1 MSENVVNLIDAI
13 QAGKSLD
20 IEQNFS
26 QVMAEKL
33 HSAIDQRREELSR
46 NLLTTPAAD
55 EVEQEIE

>member
-20 IEQNFS
+20 IEQNFN

-46 NLLTTPAAD
+46 NLLTTPAD
-55 EVEQEIE
+55 EVEEIE

>member
-1 MSENVVNLIDAI
+1 MSESVANLIDAI

-20 IEQNFS
+20 IEQNFN

-46 NLLTTPAAD
+46 NLLTTPSD

>member
-13 QAGKSLD
+13 EAGKSLD

-46 NLLTTPAAD
+46 TLLTAPE

>member
-20 IEQNFS
+20 IEQNFN

-46 NLLTTPAAD
+46 NLLTTPTD
-55 EVEQEIE
+55 EVEEIE

>member
-20 IEQNFS
+20 IEQNFN

-46 NLLTTPAAD
+46 HLLTTPE

>member
-20 IEQNFS
+20 IEQNFN

-46 NLLTTPAAD
+46 NLLTTPAN

>member
-1 MSENVVNLIDAI
+1 MSESVVNLIDAI

-20 IEQNFS
+20 IEQNFN

-46 NLLTTPAAD
+46 HLLTAPAI
-55 EVEQEIE
+55 EVEEIE

>member
-1 MSENVVNLIDAI
+1 MSESLGNLIDAI

-20 IEQNFS
+20 IEQNFN

-46 NLLTTPAAD
+46 NLLTTPAN

>member
-1 MSENVVNLIDAI
+1 MSESVVNLIDAI
-13 QAGKSLD
+13 HAGKSLD
-20 IEQNFS
+20 IEHNFN

-46 NLLTTPAAD
+46 NLLTAPAN

>member
-1 MSENVVNLIDAI
+1 MSESVFNLIDAI

-20 IEQNFS
+20 IEQNFN

-46 NLLTTPAAD
+46 DLLTTPA
-55 EVEQEIE
+55 EVEEIE